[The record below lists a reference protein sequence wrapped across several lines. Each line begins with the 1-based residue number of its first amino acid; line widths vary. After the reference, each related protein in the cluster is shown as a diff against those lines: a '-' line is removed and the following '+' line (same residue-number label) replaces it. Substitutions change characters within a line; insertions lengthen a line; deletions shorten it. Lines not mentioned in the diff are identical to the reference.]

1 MLKFNLY
8 FFSILLYYIFA
19 LLLIYKKYSTM
30 NATTKFDLI
39 REWAQE
45 RGIYDKGDVKTQFC
59 KLGEEFGEL
68 GHGIIKQHDIEIK
81 DAIGDMV
88 VVLTNLA
95 HLAGFK
101 IEDCIDHAYDEIKVR
116 TGQMINGSFVKD
128 KPVQTE
134 VIPESAFNSGHIIGE
149 PTGRYFKRISV
160 GGESNEVWGRDFKVG
175 NQYKE
180 ILGKDI
186 NPEVNTVYL
195 EDGLGYRFYV
205 DADSFE
211 FVPADKVIVKERDTY
226 NHDA

>member
-1 MLKFNLY
+1 
-8 FFSILLYYIFA
+8 
-19 LLLIYKKYSTM
+19 M

-116 TGQMINGSFVKD
+116 TGQMINGSSVKD

-134 VIPESAFNSGHIIGE
+134 VIPESAFKSDYIIGE
-149 PTGRYFKRISV
+149 LTGRIFWCVSEVKNDTIAPGDYVV
-160 GGESNEVWGRDFKVG
+160 GEQYREIFGEHSGDTYLWLENKAGYRYCVETKHFEQVK
-175 NQYKE
+175 
-180 ILGKDI
+180 
-186 NPEVNTVYL
+186 L
-195 EDGLGYRFYV
+195 EDIQVVVR
-205 DADSFE
+205 
-211 FVPADKVIVKERDTY
+211 ERDTY
-226 NHDA
+226 DHDA

>member
-1 MLKFNLY
+1 
-8 FFSILLYYIFA
+8 
-19 LLLIYKKYSTM
+19 M

-68 GHGIIKQHDIEIK
+68 GHGIIKQQDIEIK

-116 TGQMINGSFVKD
+116 TGKMINGSFVKD
-128 KPVQTE
+128 KPIQDE
-134 VIPESAFNSGHIIGE
+134 VIPESAFKSDYIIGE
-149 PTGRYFKRISV
+149 PTGRIFWCISEIESKTIITGDYVV
-160 GGESNEVWGRDFKVG
+160 GEQYIEIFGELSS
-175 NQYKE
+175 
-180 ILGKDI
+180 DI
-186 NPEVNTVYL
+186 HLWLENKGGYRYYVEAKHFEQVKL
-195 EDGLGYRFYV
+195 EDIQVVVR
-205 DADSFE
+205 
-211 FVPADKVIVKERDTY
+211 ERDTY

>member
-1 MLKFNLY
+1 
-8 FFSILLYYIFA
+8 
-19 LLLIYKKYSTM
+19 M

-45 RGIYDKGDVKTQFC
+45 RGLYDKGDVKTQFC

-116 TGQMINGSFVKD
+116 TGKMVNGSFIKD
-128 KPVQTE
+128 KPAEPE
-134 VIPESAFNSGHIIGE
+134 VIPESAFNAEHILGE
-149 PTGRYFKRISV
+149 PTGKLFLCI
-160 GGESNEVWGRDFKVG
+160 NKVVDQCIMENAFEIG
-175 NQYKE
+175 KQYKE
-180 ILGKDI
+180 IYGEHSNGISKTI
-186 NPEVNTVYL
+186 YL
-195 EDGLGYRFYV
+195 EVPAGYRYY
-205 DADSFE
+205 APEHCFE
-211 FVPADKVIVKERDTY
+211 QVKLEDIEVIVRERDTF